1 MSNHL
6 SAQGRLDPKGGL
18 HCVWCENKTW
28 TPSIGIFDA
37 PKMVKNRLELRKLWP
52 LLVER
57 VKNTKKQTTEHYKA
71 DTRSPKKTLSVALL
85 VLEFKDEL

>member
-1 MSNHL
+1 
-6 SAQGRLDPKGGL
+6 
-18 HCVWCENKTW
+18 
-28 TPSIGIFDA
+28 
-37 PKMVKNRLELRKLWP
+37 MVKNRLELRKLWP